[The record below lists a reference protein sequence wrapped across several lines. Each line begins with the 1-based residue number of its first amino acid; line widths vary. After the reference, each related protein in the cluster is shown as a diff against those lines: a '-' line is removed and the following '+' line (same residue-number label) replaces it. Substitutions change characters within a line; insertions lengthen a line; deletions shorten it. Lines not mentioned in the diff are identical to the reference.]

1 MVRLSCNI
9 ELNFELCC
17 GEPDYSDE
25 DLRLLDELDR
35 WERQSPV
42 QLQVQQCGKPVEGI
56 VGLQAAT
63 KSEYRAELKAFFA
76 PLAMA
81 PEKVT
86 RKVLAPRQL
95 PTTQMLA
102 YRRWRKVYLE
112 KMTLPQP
119 EHFPG
124 KALEG
129 LLKNFP
135 QVHNLVELTMLFGF
149 ADQLPK
155 QLRNLEREQ
164 QLMEI
169 GFWDADEYYQVCADH
184 DALLREVEVA
194 KYQCPAEL
202 ERCKRTLKDA
212 RSVIRSLESDNEL
225 LRQDIRRWQRRC
237 QTLENALESAT
248 QGKQQWKRRYETLAD
263 ILQHK

>member
-1 MVRLSCNI
+1 
-9 ELNFELCC
+9 
-17 GEPDYSDE
+17 
-25 DLRLLDELDR
+25 
-35 WERQSPV
+35 
-42 QLQVQQCGKPVEGI
+42 
-56 VGLQAAT
+56 
-63 KSEYRAELKAFFA
+63 
-76 PLAMA
+76 
-81 PEKVT
+81 
-86 RKVLAPRQL
+86 
-95 PTTQMLA
+95 
-102 YRRWRKVYLE
+102 
-112 KMTLPQP
+112 
-119 EHFPG
+119 
-124 KALEG
+124 
-129 LLKNFP
+129 
-135 QVHNLVELTMLFGF
+135 MLFGF

-225 LRQDIRRWQRRC
+225 LRQDIRCWQRRC